1 MADTKTTPQDVLSE
15 IESRAP
21 QSMHPILEAAFKY
34 QKQLIIAVSIIIGL
48 AAIYAG
54 YNAYAAKAK
63 VSAQNELG
71 AILVEAPSKD
81 QITKLEALL
90 ETVPASVKSAV
101 ILEIAQA
108 SMTHGDYAKA
118 VTHWDMLVSE
128 TTGDMQFAARMGKA
142 KALLL
147 EGKGADALTE
157 MKELVGIAS
166 DAYTVPVYRQLALA
180 AETAGDTAEALTAY
194 KKLIEKDVADKQFI
208 DYKISQLES
217 K

>member
-1 MADTKTTPQDVLSE
+1 MADNKTTQQDVLTD

-34 QKQLIIAVSIIIGL
+34 QKQLILAVSVIIGVT
-48 AAIYAG
+48 AIYAG
-54 YNAYAAKAK
+54 YNAYATKAKAT
-63 VSAQNELG
+63 AQAELG
-71 AILVEAPSKD
+71 VILVETRNKD
-81 QITKLEALL
+81 QIEKLETLL
-90 ETVPASVKSAV
+90 NTVPASVKPAV
-101 ILEIAQA
+101 VLEIAQA
-108 SMTHGDYAKA
+108 SMTFGEYSKA
-118 VTHWDMLVSE
+118 VTYWGMLIGE
-128 TTGDMQFAARMGKA
+128 TNEDMQFTARMGKA

-180 AETAGDTAEALTAY
+180 AETAGDTVEALAAY
-194 KKLIEKDVADKQFI
+194 KKLAEKDVADKPFI

>member
-1 MADTKTTPQDVLSE
+1 MADNKTTQQEVLSD

-34 QKQLIIAVSIIIGL
+34 QKQLILAVSVIIGVT
-48 AAIYAG
+48 AIYAG

-63 VSAQNELG
+63 ATAQAELG
-71 AILVEAPSKD
+71 VILVETRNKD
-81 QITKLEALL
+81 QIEKLETLL
-90 ETVPASVKSAV
+90 STVPASVKPAV
-101 ILEIAQA
+101 VLEIAQA
-108 SMTHGDYAKA
+108 SMTFGEYAKA
-118 VTHWDMLVSE
+118 VTYWGMLVGE
-128 TTGDMQFAARMGKA
+128 TNDDMQFTARMGKA

-147 EGKGADALTE
+147 EGKSADALTE

-166 DAYTVPVYRQLALA
+166 AAYTVPVYRQLALA
-180 AETAGDTAEALTAY
+180 AETAGDTVEALAAY
-194 KKLIEKDVADKQFI
+194 KKIAEKDVADKPFI

>member
-1 MADTKTTPQDVLSE
+1 MADNKTTQQEVLSD

-34 QKQLIIAVSIIIGL
+34 QKQLILAVSVIIGVT
-48 AAIYAG
+48 AIYAG

-63 VSAQNELG
+63 ATAQAELG
-71 AILVEAPSKD
+71 VILVETRNKD
-81 QITKLEALL
+81 QIEKLETLL
-90 ETVPASVKSAV
+90 STVPASVKPAV
-101 ILEIAQA
+101 VLEIAQA
-108 SMTHGDYAKA
+108 SMTFGEYAKA
-118 VTHWDMLVSE
+118 VTYWGMLVGE
-128 TTGDMQFAARMGKA
+128 TNDDMQFTARMGKA

-147 EGKGADALTE
+147 EGKSADALTE

-166 DAYTVPVYRQLALA
+166 AAYTVPVYRQLALA
-180 AETAGDTAEALTAY
+180 AETAGDTVEALDAY
-194 KKLIEKDVADKQFI
+194 KKIAEKDVADKPFI